1 MIIKMNLYCISC
13 LKVSNNDAVE
23 KNCAIEVRYCIELGF
38 EKFQTID
45 TENVSFTSKR
55 LNII

>member
-13 LKVSNNDAVE
+13 LNVSNNDAVE
-23 KNCAIEVRYCIELGF
+23 INCAMKVRYCTELGF

-45 TENVSFTSKR
+45 TEKVSFISKR
-55 LNII
+55 LNIV

>member
-13 LKVSNNDAVE
+13 LNVSNNDAVE
-23 KNCAIEVRYCIELGF
+23 INCAMEVWYCIELGF

-45 TENVSFTSKR
+45 TEKVSFISKR
-55 LNII
+55 LNIV

>member
-1 MIIKMNLYCISC
+1 MIIKMNLYSISC
-13 LKVSNNDAVE
+13 LNVSNNDAVE
-23 KNCAIEVRYCIELGF
+23 INCAMEVRYCIELDF

-45 TENVSFTSKR
+45 TEKVSFISKR